1 MNAKSG
7 LCPEDCGYC
16 SQSVHHKSGLNAG
29 KLMDASAVLSAA
41 ADAKAAGSQR
51 FCMRGLSEANGSW
64 NTICIERRTGR
75 NSLLLKGV
83 MSVPLSLMLPE
94 VGSTSR
100 STVRATV
107 DLPQPDSPTSP
118 SVSPTPSEKLTP
130 STACG

>member
-1 MNAKSG
+1 
-7 LCPEDCGYC
+7 
-16 SQSVHHKSGLNAG
+16 
-29 KLMDASAVLSAA
+29 
-41 ADAKAAGSQR
+41 
-51 FCMRGLSEANGSW
+51 MRGLSEANGSW

-75 NSLLLKGV
+75 ISLLLSGV

-107 DLPQPDSPTSP
+107 DLPQPDSPTRP

-130 STACG
+130 STACTVPT